1 MSRKASISQKREHK
15 DVIGSA
21 TSLEWQ
27 LNGPTLQKRGY
38 WEVRQ
43 MREAKADSG
52 GNRFAI
58 ALMVCALLTATS
70 VFAEPIQTIQTQKV
84 DVKVETIAA
93 GLEHPWAVAVLPDGA
108 YLVTERPG
116 RMRLIRDGKISA
128 PISGVPKVYA
138 HGQGGL
144 LDVELDPKFSS
155 NRTLYFTASVAGD
168 GGSGTAVFR
177 ATLSPDEKQLTDV
190 KRIFVMNK
198 LSRGNLQYGSRIAI
212 ARDGS
217 LFVSLGDRFQQD
229 RAQDFH
235 DDAGSIIHIGADGS
249 IPAYNPFRDGK
260 RALPEIWTKG
270 HRNPQGI
277 TFDSQ
282 TNKLYTAEHGARGG
296 DEINTPEAGKNYG
309 WPVISYGVNYNGTK
323 IGIGTAKAGMEQPRF
338 YWDPSIAPGAIA
350 VYRGKMFPEWN
361 GDFLVTALKFE
372 LLSRLSQDGKGK
384 ITERERMFGGKFGRL
399 RDITVAPDGAL
410 LITTDESDGALLR
423 ISRAAS

>member
-1 MSRKASISQKREHK
+1 
-15 DVIGSA
+15 
-21 TSLEWQ
+21 
-27 LNGPTLQKRGY
+27 
-38 WEVRQ
+38 

-372 LLSRLSQDGKGK
+372 LLSRLSQNGKGK
-384 ITERERMFGGKFGRL
+384 ITERERMFEGKFGRL